1 MKRIALFTI
10 CLTAGIAAALAQ
22 SSFVATLNHKGT
34 YTNYYQRSALTE
46 AYNAAED
53 GDIITLSEGTFD
65 GPEVIN
71 KGVDIRGVGLGT
83 DQRTYITNSFEVYS
97 QDSTR
102 TMNLEGLYL
111 QNTLNIYADGSAKS
125 AGTINIVKS
134 RCNDVNILE
143 KNSADS
149 ENTPKVRFYNCK
161 IEGFYKSDSTPWT
174 NIQIYNSHIAGD
186 GYYTGISNVANTMF
200 KNCYFK
206 NNRRGD
212 SNINLHYAYLENC
225 IIRFDGSST
234 SGSYSNFFLPSDANA
249 RNCVGIDNSIR
260 YSLFKNITRTENCSI
275 YRYITND
282 LSDIFSD
289 QNNYVLQESFA
300 QAYRGTDGKEVGMYG
315 GIGYTQKLR
324 YPIVSSLNVNN
335 ENTTSRDGKL
345 NITISILGE

>member
-10 CLTAGIAAALAQ
+10 CLTAGIAAAFAQ

-97 QDSTR
+97 QDATR
-102 TMNLEGLYL
+102 TINLEGLYL
-111 QNTLNIYADGSAKS
+111 QNTLNIYADGSAES

-134 RCNDVNILE
+134 RCSAVNILE
-143 KNSADS
+143 KNSANS

-161 IEGFYKSDSTPWT
+161 IEGDYKSDNTPWT
-174 NIQIYNSHIAGD
+174 NIQIYNSHIAGSY
-186 GYYTGISNVANTMF
+186 YYTGISNVANTMF
-200 KNCYFK
+200 KNCIF
-206 NNRRGD
+206 NNDNYGV
-212 SNINLHYAYLENC
+212 SNTNLHCAYLENC
-225 IIRFDGSST
+225 IIKFYGYNDDR
-234 SGSYSNFFLPSDANA
+234 YVLPSDANA
-249 RNCVGIDNSIR
+249 RNCVGVYNGKIYN
-260 YSLFKNITRTENCSI
+260 SLFKNITRTENCSNHQ
-275 YRYITND
+275 YNNYNQ
-282 LSDIFSD
+282 SDIFSD

-345 NITISILGE
+345 NINISILGE

>member
-10 CLTAGIAAALAQ
+10 CLTAGIAAAFAQ

-102 TMNLEGLYL
+102 TINLEGLYL

-143 KNSADS
+143 KNSANS

-161 IEGFYKSDSTPWT
+161 IEGKYKSDSTPWT
-174 NIQIYNSHIAGD
+174 NIQIFNSHIAGD
-186 GYYTGISNVANTMF
+186 YYYTGISNIANTMF
-200 KNCYFK
+200 KNCIFK
-206 NNRRGD
+206 NSRLGD
-212 SNINLHYAYLENC
+212 SNAYLHYAYLENC
-225 IIRFDGSST
+225 IIVYSSF
-234 SGSYSNFFLPSDANA
+234 YDNDVYYLPSDANA
-249 RNCVGIDNSIR
+249 RNCVGFSQTTIH
-260 YSLFKNITRTENCSI
+260 YSLFKNITRTENCSN
-275 YRYITND
+275 YQYSN
-282 LSDIFSD
+282 LSNIFSD
-289 QNNYVLQESFA
+289 QNNYVLQQSFA